1 MAGHRAATA
10 WPEAY
15 QCVPVSRPVRR
26 PDLRRKYPADLRV
39 QQATKTKIEL
49 IRGALGL
56 TLPLPLPGRTM
67 IE

>member
-1 MAGHRAATA
+1 LAIALQIA
-10 WPEAY
+10 WPESY
-15 QCVPVSRPVRR
+15 QCVPFSRPVRR
-26 PDLRRKYPADLRV
+26 PDLRRNYPADLTV

-56 TLPLPLPGRTM
+56 ILPLPLLCRTM